1 MDAVA
6 VRMPS
11 SAPGV
16 WYSMWH
22 KEERIYFHRA
32 SVNSMKK
39 RFSSVENWVVF
50 HEKFGTPNRTSVST
64 TAFVHPFALLLFG
77 GSVLVKHTDRM
88 VIVDNW
94 MSIGM
99 SAQTG
104 VILRELRKKV
114 DALLQGM
121 IECADSNEIEQLDSS
136 MIDGI
141 ISILV
146 S

>member
-1 MDAVA
+1 MGIWHALV
-6 VRMPS
+6 
-11 SAPGV
+11 
-16 WYSMWH
+16 YSIAIFM
-22 KEERIYFHRA
+22 
-32 SVNSMKK
+32 
-39 RFSSVENWVVF
+39 
-50 HEKFGTPNRTSVST
+50 SVST

>member
-1 MDAVA
+1 
-6 VRMPS
+6 
-11 SAPGV
+11 
-16 WYSMWH
+16 
-22 KEERIYFHRA
+22 
-32 SVNSMKK
+32 
-39 RFSSVENWVVF
+39 
-50 HEKFGTPNRTSVST
+50 
-64 TAFVHPFALLLFG
+64 
-77 GSVLVKHTDRM
+77 M

-114 DALLQGM
+114 DTLLQGM

-146 S
+146 L

>member
-1 MDAVA
+1 ML
-6 VRMPS
+6 
-11 SAPGV
+11 
-16 WYSMWH
+16 
-22 KEERIYFHRA
+22 
-32 SVNSMKK
+32 
-39 RFSSVENWVVF
+39 F

-77 GSVLVKHTDRM
+77 GSVFVKHTERT

-114 DALLQGM
+114 EIFLQRM
-121 IECADSNEIEQLDSS
+121 IKCADNSEIEQLDSS

-141 ISILV
+141 IKIL
-146 S
+146 SS